1 MTTATPPSHQD
12 NQAVRAACDAVFA
25 ALVGHG
31 LTYAEASYVLRWAWD
46 RITNLPINPATE

>member
-1 MTTATPPSHQD
+1 MTTATTPTHQD

-46 RITNLPINPATE
+46 RITSLPINPATE

>member
-1 MTTATPPSHQD
+1 MTDQPPSHQD

-46 RITNLPINPATE
+46 RVTNLPINQATE